1 MSAAKGFHVV
11 ARDGRRAINV
21 EQFKANVEVEA
32 EAKRLFYEDVDA
44 GRMPHTARA
53 FRLAPLH
60 VQQLYLSLAARGR
73 EPQPAPSLFAR
84 LTSSCLRLLRGIQ
97 R

>member
-1 MSAAKGFHVV
+1 MSAAKGFQVV
-11 ARDGRRAINV
+11 ARDGRRTINV
-21 EQFKANVEVEA
+21 EQFKANVEIEA
-32 EAKRLFYEDVDA
+32 MARELFYADLDA
-44 GRMPHTARA
+44 GIMPHMARA

-73 EPQPAPSLFAR
+73 RPEPEPSLFAR
-84 LTSSCLRLLRGIQ
+84 LRSSYRRFLLGIQ